1 MAHKTPKQNEFGLP
15 EMNRITPDMLQGLAA
30 DTEID
35 RKELAAAALAAGA
48 TIQVAARIAGV
59 TMRAVYRWKLD
70 PAFKGLM
77 ESAFRSHV
85 EALKFESVR
94 TIRQL
99 LRKGPPE
106 VKAQLASR
114 IAEAHGALP
123 VAPIVESQALPA
135 SNVLFLPMKSEGVDE
150 PEDEG

>member
-15 EMNRITPDMLQGLAA
+15 EMSRVTPEMLQGMAA
-30 DTEID
+30 DTEMD
-35 RKELAAAALAAGA
+35 RKELAASALAAGA
-48 TIQVAARIAGV
+48 TIQVAARISGV
-59 TMRAVYRWKLD
+59 TMRCIYRWKLD
-70 PAFKGLM
+70 PTFRGLM

-106 VKAQLASR
+106 VKAQLAAR

-123 VAPIVESQALPA
+123 VAQVVESQALPA
-135 SNVLFLPMKSEGVDE
+135 SNVLFLPLKSEVLDE
-150 PEDEG
+150 SEEEG